1 MIKGQIGVMLSDDSA
16 ELYRVR
22 FIGEDLIK
30 VERLIDGFSR
40 WLYPRDFWVVMDEL
54 QGVKL

>member
-1 MIKGQIGVMLSDDSA
+1 MTKGQIGVMLADDSA

-30 VERLIDGFSR
+30 VERLVDGFSR
-40 WLYPRDFWVVMDEL
+40 WLYPRDFWVILPENA
-54 QGVKL
+54 GV

>member
-1 MIKGQIGVMLSDDSA
+1 MKTNQIGVMLSDEAA

-30 VERLIDGFSR
+30 VERLSDSFTR
-40 WLYPRDFWVVMDEL
+40 WLYPRDFWVILPENVI
-54 QGVKL
+54 